1 MQALRNC
8 TGRGSPAKN
17 LINGELYKR
26 CPRAISLESVAA
38 RYLVNLYFDCR
49 DSKTFPAPGGPMA
62 QTAFAMDLFNY
73 LDGIVADTRR
83 RRDAEAQTKA
93 NKK

>member
-8 TGRGSPAKN
+8 SGRGTPAKN
-17 LINGELYKR
+17 ILNGELYRR
-26 CPRAISLESVAA
+26 CPRAISLESTAA

-49 DSKTFPAPGGPMA
+49 NSNTHPAPGGPMA
-62 QTAFAMDLFNY
+62 QTAFAVDLFNY

-83 RRDAEAQTKA
+83 RREAEAAAK